1 MLNLLKIELEVF
13 KLSIDYAYLSNV
25 WLTP

>member
-25 WLTP
+25 